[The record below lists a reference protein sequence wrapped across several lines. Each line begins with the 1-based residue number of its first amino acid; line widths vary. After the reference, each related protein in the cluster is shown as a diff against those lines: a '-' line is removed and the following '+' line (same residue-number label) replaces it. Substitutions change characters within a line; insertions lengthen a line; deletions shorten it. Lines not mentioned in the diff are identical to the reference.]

1 MLYFE
6 LPLLV
11 VFACAAF
18 LCRMLAAPKAGLSF
32 VRAGDLRAV
41 QAAHST
47 PASRLGGVAIACA
60 MLISLGFVTGQVRSD
75 LTIVIA
81 AALPILCAGLSED
94 LGFALSPRQ
103 RLRAAALSSML
114 GVLGLHMWVTGID
127 TLGLDLLF
135 GLLPVAITFTVFA
148 CAGICNAFNLID
160 GLNGLAPGAAVLT
173 ALGLATVS
181 HLAGLPDLAIVCW
194 YLIAALM
201 GFLVLNFPWGRI
213 FLGDAGAYLTGHV
226 LAWLSVILMFRAPD
240 VTPWAIVLIFFWPL
254 VDTLFAIYRRRM
266 AGRAANQPD
275 RMHFHHVV
283 LRALEIMVL
292 GRKQRHIANPVTT
305 LILLPL
311 MTAPVVTGIFLWN
324 APALACV
331 AFAGYA
337 GAFIVSY
344 HVTVHIA
351 RRHGKSGAW
360 PRTSPIH
367 AGWKRAV
374 KASGDG

>member
-1 MLYFE
+1 LLYFE

-201 GFLVLNFPWGRI
+201 GFLVLNFPW
-213 FLGDAGAYLTGHV
+213 V
-226 LAWLSVILMFRAPD
+226 
-240 VTPWAIVLIFFWPL
+240 
-254 VDTLFAIYRRRM
+254 YRRRM

-344 HVTVHIA
+344 HEMVNKVL
-351 RRHGKSGAW
+351 SVGALQ
-360 PRTSPIH
+360 
-367 AGWKRAV
+367 
-374 KASGDG
+374 